1 VLPSIFILEEGVV
14 MAITIRSWLIT
25 VYLSL
30 PEEISVVVASFAAL
44 HLLSDAFSSLDWI
57 RKSKNCSIS
66 AFFVVGNKSI
76 PLMSGL
82 VLLHVASHVI
92 PSQLMIIDK
101 GLSDGIWS
109 CDI

>member
-1 VLPSIFILEEGVV
+1 MLPGVFILEVGEVV
-14 MAITIRSWLIT
+14 AIAIWSWLIA

-44 HLLSDAFSSLDWI
+44 HLLSDAFSALDWV
-57 RKSKNCSIS
+57 RQSKNCSVS
-66 AFFVVGNKSI
+66 AFFVVGNKSL